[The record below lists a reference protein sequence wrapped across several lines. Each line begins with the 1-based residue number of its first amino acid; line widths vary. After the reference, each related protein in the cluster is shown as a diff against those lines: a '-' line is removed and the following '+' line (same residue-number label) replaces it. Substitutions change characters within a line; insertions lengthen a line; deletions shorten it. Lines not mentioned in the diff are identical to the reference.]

1 MPLSLNKGLGWLKEL
16 STQESA
22 YTSTNMKRTRDSPV
36 DQRVSA
42 LESRIFRLTLVLLTG
57 MFVVVGGL
65 LTIVAALVR

>member
-1 MPLSLNKGLGWLKEL
+1 
-16 STQESA
+16 
-22 YTSTNMKRTRDSPV
+22 MKRTRDSPV